1 MAIIRQKTS
10 FGPGVYRGHAFSAD
24 RLKAF
29 VDGTNAAIAAGVP
42 IPLLKRHAPINA
54 SDDDTKQFAN
64 EEGSGWVTKVELEP
78 DGSIAFHADAV
89 PEQDAK
95 AIQSGLLKFTSP
107 EFRPHYECEK
117 AGVYSG
123 PVIRH
128 FAFTPTPGNPHQGP
142 IEVIALTEQCIQLSE
157 ADYMGPVEPEQFK
170 EAKHHTLL
178 KSYGYFHSKGS
189 KYRNGEHT
197 IDALPSGNYRHTHQG
212 KSTLL
217 TSKAELSRHL
227 SVNHKKIGQYTE
239 EDNTMPTKTEPEQHA
254 ELSPAEA
261 PSINSTQDSQY
272 KSEKVKYP
280 KHDDDAEDDED
291 TGIDDMANGEGKSID
306 EEEVVAEDEEK
317 KKKGKKND
325 QDKGEEAEH
334 EQEMDEAS
342 NDAANGDTQ
351 HSEGNMTSP
360 ELMAHGYK
368 FLRSR
373 KGVSVYKNKES
384 GHSLHLADAGHW
396 SHYSGDEG
404 LVKSSKGYKALSDHL
419 TKTHS
424 SQHAEKDSDYKPG
437 DEVHL
442 GFGGKGG
449 TGFRGTI
456 THFEG
461 DHVHIK
467 NKQGKTY
474 KGPKKH
480 LSLDDS
486 QYAEK
491 DSDNF
496 GKPEND
502 EPNAPPTQPP
512 NDPNLEVMENPEAPV
527 ENPDMPPKATD
538 KSKLAAIIAGL
549 AQKNVVVPSDW
560 DPCQDGAMDILLGCL
575 NSAIA
580 AENNAEVEA
589 SANEGGE
596 AEQPTDAPMPFEE
609 LQFSEAEL
617 SAMPAKAR
625 KVIEAGQAAL
635 KAEREARV
643 KAEQEAIAF
652 AEQQKLTKA
661 MAAKGKAITAVQ
673 AAVIPPALKRQLIG
687 AYQNVQFTEEQDQAV
702 FTGEQ
707 VAKMVAACIP
717 PSLQFLEE
725 QTNEGTKPAVS
736 IMVGKDAS
744 GAPIYKQVTDA
755 EQFFETNPSEFVIT
769 KERAN
774 EIANATVGATMT
786 RHAGTQAFSPTV
798 PMADRVAAEN
808 ARNPNGVRNGW

>member
-157 ADYMGPVEPEQFK
+157 ADYMGPIQ
-170 EAKHHTLL
+170 
-178 KSYGYFHSKGS
+178 SK
-189 KYRNGEHT
+189 
-197 IDALPSGNYRHTHQG
+197 
-212 KSTLL
+212 
-217 TSKAELSRHL
+217 
-227 SVNHKKIGQYTE
+227 
-239 EDNTMPTKTEPEQHA
+239 DNTMPTKVEPVKEGTQHA

-334 EQEMDEAS
+334 EQEMDKEA
-342 NDAANGDTQ
+342 NKAANGDTQ
-351 HSEGNMTSP
+351 HAEGNMTSP

-368 FLRSR
+368 FHRSR
-373 KGVSVYKNKES
+373 KGVNVYKNKES

-424 SQHAEKDSDYKPG
+424 TQH
-437 DEVHL
+437 
-442 GFGGKGG
+442 
-449 TGFRGTI
+449 
-456 THFEG
+456 
-461 DHVHIK
+461 
-467 NKQGKTY
+467 
-474 KGPKKH
+474 
-480 LSLDDS
+480 
-486 QYAEK
+486 AEK

-596 AEQPTDAPMPFEE
+596 AEQPTDAPMPFTEGGSPSVAVPFEE

-625 KVIEAGQAAL
+625 KVIEAGQVAL
-635 KAEREARV
+635 KAEREARI

-673 AAVIPPALKRQLIG
+673 AATIPPALKRQLIG
-687 AYQNVQFTEEQDQAV
+687 AYQNVQFTEEQDQPV

-725 QTNEGTKPAVS
+725 QTNEGVKPAVS